1 MAIVIV
7 GMLDEREE
15 GLRILKGCIE
25 GRGHKA
31 IMIDISIG
39 TGAITSSLKADIT
52 CEELAQAGGTTIDKI
67 KEMLA
72 KERDKAT
79 STMAEGLG
87 KKLVDLHQA
96 GELQGIIAVGGM
108 TGTFISLSAMKLLPF
123 GVPKLLISSV
133 AAMPAYAK
141 RLAEYFGV
149 RDITVMH
156 SVVDTVGLNPLVR
169 TLMVNGAGA
178 ICGMVEEYAPPQK
191 EEKPSIAITEFGFC
205 DKGAHY
211 VREFLEEDY
220 DIVSFHATGVGEKA
234 AGDLVGQGLFEAFI
248 DLVPAGFSEYL
259 LGGNRAAGPDRLDA
273 GINQGKPYI
282 LSPCGFDMISCG
294 PIQRRDEGDPL
305 WVSRNLA
312 ERKLLIQDAIRVQ
325 ARTSP
330 GEMQLIARA
339 VAEKLNKHRAKK
351 LVKFLIPTK
360 GFSSLSIEGG
370 ALYDPISDQTF
381 IDEFRENL
389 DPEIDIIKVDTHIN
403 TPEFAQA
410 VVEALNESFKLQ
422 AGIK

>member
-25 GRGHKA
+25 GRGHKT
-31 IMIDISIG
+31 ILIDISIG

-67 KEMLA
+67 KDMLA
-72 KERDKAT
+72 KKRDKAI

-87 KKLVDLHQA
+87 KKLVDFYQV

-133 AAMPAYAK
+133 TAMPAYAK

-169 TLMVNGAGA
+169 SLMVNGAGA
-178 ICGMVEEYAPPQK
+178 ICGMVEEYVPPQK

-211 VREFLEEDY
+211 VREFLEKNY
-220 DIVSFHATGVGEKA
+220 NIVSFHATGLGEEA
-234 AGDLVGQGLFEAFI
+234 AGELVGQGLFEAFI

-273 GINQGKPYI
+273 GCNQNIPYI

-294 PIQRRDEGDPL
+294 PIQRRDEDDSL
-305 WVSRNLA
+305 WVSRKLA
-312 ERKLLIQDAIRVQ
+312 KRKLLIQDAIRVQ

-330 GEMQLIARA
+330 EEMQTIARA
-339 VAEKLNKHRAKK
+339 VAEKLNKHENKK
-351 LVKFLIPTK
+351 LVKFIIPTK
-360 GFSSLSIEGG
+360 GFSSISVEGG
-370 ALYDPISDQTF
+370 ALYDPISDKTF
-381 IDEFRENL
+381 IDEIRENL
-389 DPEIDIIKVDTHIN
+389 DPEIDIIELDTHIN

-410 VVEALNESFKLQ
+410 VVDALEQTLQ
-422 AGIK
+422 ER